1 MAKASAVRAPLS
13 LHVDVVE
20 DDLPE
25 TDAERNAYDLLQA
38 DAIRHPVRARVAL
51 DARCGGGR
59 RTTVTVFERAADGV
73 TETQSLEV
81 DETDRFGHLLGR
93 TRIYTSA
100 DIARW
105 ITWLRGYGDVSAVGA
120 VPVIAPA
127 DWPSA

>member
-51 DARCGGGR
+51 DARCGAR
-59 RTTVTVFERAADGV
+59 K
-73 TETQSLEV
+73 
-81 DETDRFGHLLGR
+81 
-93 TRIYTSA
+93 
-100 DIARW
+100 IA
-105 ITWLRGYGDVSAVGA
+105 IDQ
-120 VPVIAPA
+120 
-127 DWPSA
+127 